1 MLIGRAAERRVIEQL
16 IAGARVGAAGVLL
29 VTGEPGIGKTT
40 LLDEAAAL
48 ATGLHVLRARGTEA
62 ERELPFGALLQ
73 LLRPALPHLSRI
85 PSAQQS
91 ALSSALALGSATGA
105 GGADRFGVGAATLS
119 LLCRYAED
127 APLVLI
133 IDDAHQLDR
142 PSAEAL
148 LFAARRLVADPIVM
162 LISVRANEPHPF
174 EADLPQLQLGGIPL
188 EAARQLMWQLPG
200 ELVEQLHRSVAGNP
214 LALLEL
220 ADDPDRLQRVP
231 PGVPLPVPTMLAE
244 GFAARASQL
253 TPDARAALLV
263 AAIDECELG
272 AVTRVCEELGVDVAA
287 LAEAEAVGLIAVRDG
302 EVLFRHPLVRSAIY
316 TTAAPAERRT
326 AHAAVARTTPDP
338 DRRAWHLSE
347 AVLGADDEVAAGLVV
362 AAEHAAARGAHA
374 VAATAYERA
383 GRLSQG
389 PQDRARRLVAAG
401 AAAWSAGLPE
411 RAQALLDD
419 ALALQPPVEVGLW
432 AQEIR
437 GDIEVKCGSP
447 RRARDLLVAAAAD
460 CDDPDVATGL
470 LADAVGAC
478 FRMCDTAAG
487 LEAAYELDRLLPDV
501 QRPGLRVVGLL
512 AGGVAKI
519 LAGHGG
525 PTQLHEAIALATPDQ
540 PNGAVARA
548 TSDQLSGGA
557 LATPDQL
564 SGAVARASL
573 DQSGG
578 AALSAQLGRDSRW
591 ELWVLLGALCLR
603 EAGPRRTL
611 RQQAM
616 LDRPGQVAM
625 ASLPELLFVVGRDDA
640 TTDRWADAEASYD
653 EAIHLARET
662 GQTAVLAMNLAGMA
676 WLWSHQG
683 RAECQELAAECL
695 RICTDRE
702 IRLGTV
708 WSLFALGDL
717 ELGRGD
723 PVSALPQYEHLVD
736 VLAEYGIRD
745 PDLSPVPELVEVYV
759 RMGRVDDAQRVAQQH
774 FELAAAKGQPW
785 SLARA
790 ARARGVAGDSEQD
803 FLLALHHHEETLD
816 VFELA
821 RTRLAYGAWLR
832 RVRRRVDAR
841 TQLRLAVEGFDAL
854 GAPGWADQAAAELK
868 ATGETARRRVPSTAD
883 ELTPQERQIALLLV
897 DGRSI
902 RETAAR
908 LFLSPKTVEYHLRK
922 VYAKLGIHSR
932 TELAGHLGTTRT

>member
-48 ATGLHVLRARGTEA
+48 ATGLRVLRARGTEA
-62 ERELPFGALLQ
+62 ERELPFAGLLQ
-73 LLRPALPHLSRI
+73 LLRPALAHLNRI
-85 PSAQQS
+85 PTPQQS
-91 ALSSALALGSATGA
+91 ALSSALALGSAAA
-105 GGADRFGVGAATLS
+105 GEGGTQSADRFVVGAATLN

-127 APLVLI
+127 APVVLI
-133 IDDAHQLDR
+133 VDDAHQLDQ

-162 LISVRANEPHPF
+162 LIAVRANEPHPF
-174 EADLPQLQLGGIPL
+174 EADLPRLQLEGIPL
-188 EAARQLMWQLPG
+188 EAARQLMRQLPG

-231 PGVPLPVPTMLAE
+231 PGVPLPVPAMLAE
-244 GFAARASQL
+244 GFAARANQL

-272 AVTRVCEELGVDVAA
+272 AVTRVCEELGADVAA
-287 LAEAEAVGLIAVRDG
+287 LAEAEAVGLIAIRDG

-316 TTAAPAERRT
+316 STATPVERRT

-347 AVLGADDEVAAGLVV
+347 AVLGADDQVAAGLVV

-383 GRLSQG
+383 GRLSQK
-389 PQDRARRLVAAG
+389 PQERARRLVAAG
-401 AAAWSAGLPE
+401 AAAWSAGLAE

-419 ALALQPPVEVGLW
+419 ALALQPPVQVGLW

-447 RRARDLLVAAAAD
+447 RRARDILVAAAAD
-460 CDDPDVATGL
+460 CDDPEVATAL

-478 FRMCDTAAG
+478 FRMCDAVAG
-487 LEAAYELDRLLPDV
+487 LEAAYELDRLLPAV
-501 QRPGLRVVGLL
+501 HRPGLRVVGML
-512 AGGVAKI
+512 ASGVAKI

-525 PTQLHEAIALATPDQ
+525 PNQLHEAISA
-540 PNGAVARA
+540 
-548 TSDQLSGGA
+548 
-557 LATPDQL
+557 
-564 SGAVARASL
+564 AS
-573 DQSGG
+573 SERVE
-578 AALSAQLGRDSRW
+578 RDSRW
-591 ELWVLLGALCLR
+591 ELWVRLGALCLR
-603 EAGPRRTL
+603 ETGARRTL

-616 LDRPGQVAM
+616 LDRPGQVAL

-653 EAIHLARET
+653 EAIQLARET

-676 WLWSHQG
+676 WLSSHQG

-695 RICTDRE
+695 RICTDHE
-702 IRLGTV
+702 IHLGTV

-723 PVSALPQYEHLVD
+723 PASALPQYEHLVD
-736 VLAEYGIRD
+736 VLAEYRLKD
-745 PDLSPVPELVEVYV
+745 PDLSPAPELVEVYV
-759 RMGRVDDAQRVAQQH
+759 RMGRVPDAQRVAQEH
-774 FELAAAKGQPW
+774 YELAAAKGQPW

-790 ARARGVAGDSEQD
+790 ARARGVAADSERD
-803 FLLALHHHEETLD
+803 FLLALDHHAETVD

-883 ELTPQERQIALLLV
+883 DLTPQERQIALLLV